1 MSYPK
6 KCTLTSK
13 STAAVGYVVIDLKCL
28 AARLAEIPF
37 RFLGKNVA

>member
-1 MSYPK
+1 MPYPK

-13 STAAVGYVVIDLKCL
+13 STAAVGYVVIGLTFL

-37 RFLGKNVA
+37 RFLGENVA